1 MNIFLSE
8 IQEKEII
15 SIKTG
20 LNYGRVIDVEL
31 DDKGNIVS
39 FIAENRRLFRK
50 GFKNEDVTFKYAD
63 IEKIGKD
70 VILVRV

>member
-1 MNIFLSE
+1 MNMYLSE
-8 IQEKEII
+8 LQDKDII

-20 LNYGRVIDVEL
+20 LNYGHVIDIEINS
-31 DDKGNIVS
+31 KGEIIS
-39 FIAENRRLFRK
+39 FIVENRKLFQRS
-50 GFKNEDVTFKYAD
+50 FKKEEITFKYSD

>member
-1 MNIFLSE
+1 MNMYLSE
-8 IQEKEII
+8 LQDKDII

-20 LNYGRVIDVEL
+20 LNYGHVIDIEINSN
-31 DDKGNIVS
+31 GEIIS
-39 FIAENRRLFRK
+39 FIVENRKLFQRS
-50 GFKNEDVTFKYAD
+50 FKKEEITFKYSD